1 MLESGGAT
9 SFPDALFAL
18 APFGQ
23 MVVMGYASG
32 APLALDAG
40 RVERFFY
47 APAPNQSL
55 HALNIGGWFLGR
67 PGRSAALLEELVGH
81 VLAGRVRAEP
91 GERVPLTE
99 AASAH
104 ARLGAREAL
113 GKIVLTP

>member
-1 MLESGGAT
+1 
-9 SFPDALFAL
+9 
-18 APFGQ
+18 
-23 MVVMGYASG
+23 MVVMGDASG
-32 APLALDAG
+32 APLALDEG
-40 RVERFFY
+40 QVERFFS
-47 APAPNQSL
+47 APAPNQPL
-55 HALNIGGWFLGR
+55 HALNIGGWFLER

-91 GERVPLTE
+91 GARVPLTE